1 MSEIDELVAKLK
13 GLKISHVVVEGDCWY
28 SCPKSGHCCN
38 DPAGNECNCGADKH
52 NARID
57 GLIAWVLAND

>member
-1 MSEIDELVAKLK
+1 MSEIEELIAKLNE
-13 GLKISHVVVEGDCWY
+13 LKIPHTVVEGDCWY

-38 DPAGNECNCGADKH
+38 DLAGDECNCGADKH

-57 GLIAWVLAND
+57 SLIAWVLANG